1 MTASAL
7 LALISRGSAP
17 TILDVRS
24 RAEYEGGHV
33 PGARHVPF
41 WKLLGP
47 AADIRTSPDD
57 PLVVYC
63 GHGPRAR
70 LAGAALRRRGFRRV
84 EYLEGHMSAWRQARL
99 PEEK

>member
-1 MTASAL
+1 MTASDL
-7 LALISRGSAP
+7 LALISTGTAP

-24 RAEYEGGHV
+24 RVEYEGGHV

-47 AADIRTSPDD
+47 GVEVPASPDD
-57 PLVVYC
+57 LLVVYC
-63 GHGPRAR
+63 GHGPRAQ
-70 LAGAALRRRGFRRV
+70 LASAALHRRGFRRV
-84 EYLEGHMSAWRQARL
+84 EYLEGHMSVWRRARL

>member
-7 LALISRGSAP
+7 HALISTGTAP

-33 PGARHVPF
+33 PGARHIPF
-41 WKLLGP
+41 WKFLSGGAAGLGSRE
-47 AADIRTSPDD
+47 DL
-57 PLVVYC
+57 LVVYC

-70 LAGAALRRRGFRRV
+70 LAGAALRRQGFRRV
-84 EYLEGHMSAWRQARL
+84 EYLEGHMSEWRRARL
-99 PEEK
+99 PVEQ